1 MLNLLKKTPQ
11 TGICSITSENPLFP
25 GNIKVGNILSFG
37 GLGNNVP
44 SFVKVLSVTTND
56 VQVTGVTTVSGVAS
70 GAMTFTAP
78 TQVSSLRLQTSPL
91 ERSTE
96 SQLYAL
102 MPKAFISDVDLTDS
116 TLTIR
121 KKFDVDVVINP
132 NTGLGQL
139 SAEVV
144 APIPD
149 AASLE

>member
-1 MLNLLKKTPQ
+1 MVNHVNSSNT
-11 TGICSITSENPLFP
+11 
-25 GNIKVGNILSFG
+25 
-37 GLGNNVP
+37 
-44 SFVKVLSVTTND
+44 
-56 VQVTGVTTVSGVAS
+56 
-70 GAMTFTAP
+70 P

-144 APIPD
+144 AGTNESFLPFDEERYIFMKADGTTIPLRD
-149 AASLE
+149 NMFAFTAGNTILQIRGLDPESSKGVLITTWKKLNPLQK